1 MCIRDRTHNPLGVGL
16 VAALMGL
23 GNGISAGVV
32 MTLGAD
38 AAPTADRAQFIGGW
52 RVCSDLGAAAG
63 PLVVSAV
70 SSVAPLAA
78 AAVTMGLLT
87 WGGTAWLIKWVPAYA
102 VRTRPP
108 PSTVAG

>member
-1 MCIRDRTHNPLGVGL
+1 
-16 VAALMGL
+16 MGL

-38 AAPTADRAQFIGGW
+38 AAPAADRAQFMGGW
-52 RVCSDLGAAAG
+52 RMCSDFGAAAG

-70 SSVAPLAA
+70 SSVASLAA

-87 WGGTAWLIKWVPAYA
+87 WAGSVWLVKWLPAYA